1 MKKLRLRL
9 YVRDFFHRMKFKRT
23 APLRGRYEI
32 SDWRETIDRII
43 AGNRSICRYGDGELR
58 MVMQYLGYTKAKSG
72 FQVYDETLGQR
83 LYQILN
89 DPQPDNCIIA
99 LPHCMFEKE
108 ISHMKIESR
117 YFWEKFTNKWFKRMA
132 ETVLKPG
139 VPYGD
144 ATITRAYNCLK
155 DKTQSHERFSALKAL
170 WNNRNLLIIE
180 GSQTRMGVGND
191 LYSNAA
197 SIRRIL
203 VPATNAFSRYDEIL
217 QATLSAFTPP
227 DLIIIAAGMTATVLA
242 YDLARHGCQALD
254 LGHLDIE
261 YEWSLRGATSRV
273 KVPGKFTNESSDKS
287 PDTGCSDKDYLAS
300 IIARIE

>member
-32 SDWRETIDRII
+32 SDWRETID
-43 AGNRSICRYGDGELR
+43 
-58 MVMQYLGYTKAKSG
+58 
-72 FQVYDETLGQR
+72 
-83 LYQILN
+83 
-89 DPQPDNCIIA
+89 CIIA

-227 DLIIIAAGMTATVLA
+227 RSDYHRRGNDGYRAGLRPGTPRMS
-242 YDLARHGCQALD
+242 G
-254 LGHLDIE
+254 LGPGASGYRVRMVAERCHVE
-261 YEWSLRGATSRV
+261 SQGPWQVYE
-273 KVPGKFTNESSDKS
+273 
-287 PDTGCSDKDYLAS
+287 
-300 IIARIE
+300 RIF

>member
-32 SDWRETIDRII
+32 SDWRETID
-43 AGNRSICRYGDGELR
+43 
-58 MVMQYLGYTKAKSG
+58 
-72 FQVYDETLGQR
+72 
-83 LYQILN
+83 
-89 DPQPDNCIIA
+89 CIIA

-155 DKTQSHERFSALKAL
+155 DKTQSHERFSALKSI

-191 LYSNAA
+191 LYSNAS

-217 QATLSAFTPP
+217 QATLSAFTPPP